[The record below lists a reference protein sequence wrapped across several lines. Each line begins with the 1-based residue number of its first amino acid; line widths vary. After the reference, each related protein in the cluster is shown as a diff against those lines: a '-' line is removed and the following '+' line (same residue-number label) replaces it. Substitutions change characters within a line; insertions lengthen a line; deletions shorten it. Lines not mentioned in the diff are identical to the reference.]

1 MGEMTEFSYEQHGA
15 WNGVLE
21 EDLAFVVF
29 GRDLGCRV
37 DAVKG
42 DEE

>member
-21 EDLAFVVF
+21 EDLAFVVLV
-29 GRDLGCRV
+29 GIWGVGLMP
-37 DAVKG
+37 
-42 DEE
+42 